1 MRYRLVAAM
10 GGAFAL
16 AAGQAPAQELA
27 GCWAGSLGDGN
38 TQRRAA
44 FEFTRVPD
52 GWRGASHVLGRRIE
66 TDSLADIR
74 LAGTALTFAS
84 GPTAERRA
92 VFSGSLTGGRLNGRV
107 TRDTVTMPFALTR
120 AEPEPGLALVGY
132 WSGGLYQGEALLV
145 RMGLDVVPAPCG
157 QVLVTMDS
165 PDQSVSDLPVTTMR
179 LEGDSLFLEL
189 RYLGGALRGRV
200 APGGTAFAG
209 EWTQG
214 GATLALRLQR
224 SDSAVTFARPQ
235 EPRPPFPYGVEE
247 VTYHNA
253 DDSTRFAAT
262 LTLPPGDG
270 PFPAAVLITGSGAQN
285 RDETV
290 MGHRPFLVIADHLTR
305 HGIAVLRADDRG
317 VGGSSGNIMAAT
329 IADNVGDA
337 MAAVRLL
344 RAHPKIDSTRVGFIG
359 HSEGGWVG
367 PLAASRSNAVAFVVM
382 LAGPAVSGEDILHA
396 QTRAM
401 SRAGGVSAD
410 MIDGSEAVSRQVY
423 AIIRTEPDSARAIAA
438 IMAMTDTILRTLP
451 PAQAAALDSTWNAPG
466 RAEQLQQGLA
476 VTVTPWFR
484 YLLTYDPVPALD
496 ALRVPVLALFGEL
509 DLQVPPEQSV
519 PILERLWADH
529 PDATIHVFPKLNHL
543 FQHAETGLIAEY
555 ATIEETFAPVVLEMM
570 TSWILQRFGRR

>member
-10 GGAFAL
+10 VGAL
-16 AAGQAPAQELA
+16 AVAAGPAPAQELS

-38 TQRRAA
+38 AQRRAA
-44 FEFTRVPD
+44 FEFARVPD

-66 TDSLADIR
+66 TDSLAEIR
-74 LAGTALTFAS
+74 LAGTALTFTS

-92 VFSGSLTGGRLNGRV
+92 VFSGSLGDGGLSGRV
-107 TRDTVTMPFALTR
+107 TRDTVTMPFALAR
-120 AEPEPGLALVGY
+120 AEPEPALALVGY
-132 WSGGLYQGEALLV
+132 WSGGLYQGEMLLV

-157 QVLVTMDS
+157 QVLMTMDS
-165 PDQSVSDLPVTTMR
+165 PDQGVSDLPVTSVRMQ
-179 LEGDSLFLEL
+179 GDSLFLEL

-235 EPRPPFPYGVEE
+235 EPRPPFPYSVQD

-317 VGGSSGNIMAAT
+317 VGGSSGNIMTAT

-401 SRAGGVSAD
+401 SLAGGVGAD

-423 AIIRTEPDSARAIAA
+423 AIIRNEPDSARAIAA

-451 PAQAAALDSTWNAPG
+451 PAQAAALDSSWNVPG
-466 RAEQLQQGLA
+466 RAEQLRQGLA

-484 YLLTYDPVPALD
+484 YLLTYDPAPALD

-555 ATIEETFAPVVLEMM
+555 ATIEETFAPAVLEMM
-570 TSWILQRFGRR
+570 TTWILQRFGRR